1 MAEPFYTTMLQ
12 ALHVGG
18 GWLAFGAAPIA
29 LLAVKGS
36 RRHVWAGRCFLLALA
51 TGITAGLVLAT
62 IDGAL
67 GLFFFGLLT
76 LFLLGTGY
84 LAPRIGRGSRSCYRW
99 DRALTAVGAI
109 GSLGLIGDGLIGGT
123 SRWEGLSFGGLG
135 LAIAV
140 AHARWRGPRDPS
152 RWQVEHLTS
161 LLAAYTV
168 GWSFILALYAG
179 LQKAT
184 GLVVPVL
191 GLAAILWARRRFG
204 SPATDRNRAA
214 EALTVSGRRDP

>member
-1 MAEPFYTTMLQ
+1 MAEPVYTTVLQ

-18 GWLAFGAAPIA
+18 GWLAFCTAPIA
-29 LLAVKGS
+29 VLVRKGS
-36 RRHVWAGRCFLLALA
+36 RRHIVAGRCFVLALIG
-51 TGITAGLVLAT
+51 GITAGLLLAT
-62 IDGAL
+62 IDGAV

-99 DRALTAVGAI
+99 DRALTAVGTI
-109 GSLGLIGDGLIGGT
+109 GSLGLIGTGLTGET
-123 SRWEGLSFGGLG
+123 SLWEGLSFGGLG

-191 GLAAILWARRRFG
+191 GLATILWARRRFG
-204 SPATDRNRAA
+204 SSARDRNRAG
-214 EALTVSGRRDP
+214 EALTGTA

>member
-1 MAEPFYTTMLQ
+1 MAEPVYTTVLQ

-18 GWLAFGAAPIA
+18 GWLAFGLAPVA
-29 LLAVKGS
+29 LLAHKGS
-36 RRHVWAGRCFLLALA
+36 RRHVLAGRGFLLALT
-51 TGITAGLVLAT
+51 TGITAGLILAT
-62 IDGAL
+62 LDRAV

-84 LAPRIGRGSRSCYRW
+84 LAPRIGQGSQSCYRW

-109 GSLGLIGDGLIGGT
+109 GSLGLIRAGLTGET
-123 SRWEGLSFGGLG
+123 APWEGLSFGGLG

-179 LQKAT
+179 LQNAT

-191 GLAAILWARRRFG
+191 GLAAILWARRRFR
-204 SPATDRNRAA
+204 SPVTDRNRAT
-214 EALTVSGRRDP
+214 EALTGAA